1 MAGPSE
7 ARSVTFSAAR
17 RNVRKLII
25 LSLAFGDR
33 FCWTT
38 SVLCN
43 GSQRYKRR

>member
-17 RNVRKLII
+17 RNARKID
-25 LSLAFGDR
+25 LASGDR
-33 FCWTT
+33 SCWTM